1 MEYETSLKAP
11 LRQLGLTRPFDSS
24 GGSDLTAVVTLNGS
38 PATDLYVSDVL
49 QKVFVKV
56 DELGTEA
63 AAVTSVSVMP
73 TSAPLDPPNALEF
86 NRPFAAAVV
95 HNPSAAVLF
104 AGEVAAPQAWSSA
117 GD

>member
-1 MEYETSLKAP
+1 MAFVLEP
-11 LRQLGLTRPFDSS
+11 LFS
-24 GGSDLTAVVTLNGS
+24 GSRRVKLAAVAGGV
-38 PATDLYVSDVL
+38 
-49 QKVFVKV
+49 QV

-73 TSAPLDPPNALEF
+73 TSAPLDPPDTLEF

-95 HNPSAAVLF
+95 HNPSGAVLF